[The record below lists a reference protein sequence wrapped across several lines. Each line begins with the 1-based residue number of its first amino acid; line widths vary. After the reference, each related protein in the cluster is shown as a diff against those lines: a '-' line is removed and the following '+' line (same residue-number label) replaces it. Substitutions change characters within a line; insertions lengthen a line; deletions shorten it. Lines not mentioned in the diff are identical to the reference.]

1 MSEARTDEFIRL
13 LHEAGVGSHEAVG
26 KLLPRV
32 YDELR
37 LLASSYLG
45 GERTDHTLQPT
56 ALVHEAY
63 LRLVGQ
69 RTVGW
74 TDRAQFFA
82 AAATVMRR
90 ILVDHARARKAK
102 KRGGGQSRT
111 PLDDAVAAFEERAFD
126 LVSLDEALQR
136 LSAIDERKS
145 RIVELRFFGG
155 LTIEDTARVTGVA
168 VRTVEREWT
177 MAKAWLRGELTRE

>member
-1 MSEARTDEFIRL
+1 MLEARTDEFIRL
-13 LHEAGVGSHEAVG
+13 LHEAGAGSHEAVG
-26 KLLPRV
+26 QLLPKV

-74 TDRAQFFA
+74 TDRPS
-82 AAATVMRR
+82 TCRDRR
-90 ILVDHARARKAK
+90 TCHR
-102 KRGGGQSRT
+102 
-111 PLDDAVAAFEERAFD
+111 
-126 LVSLDEALQR
+126 
-136 LSAIDERKS
+136 
-145 RIVELRFFGG
+145 
-155 LTIEDTARVTGVA
+155 
-168 VRTVEREWT
+168 
-177 MAKAWLRGELTRE
+177 